1 MRELQIMEYL
11 LSKEEVA
18 ALNEASIAEHKK
30 ITDTAEEL
38 KAIADSNNITIDV
51 PTAAN
56 YSGLIYRPH
65 KFIENRMIV
74 SSELYSKIKGQPQK
88 LRKDAS
94 DGINKACTQIAT
106 TLPIKFWGNEEPRIW
121 GCPHATCPDCGSEG
135 GWFNDTDC
143 DCENMEYN
151 ECCDECPVQKYC
163 TQSKEWSK

>member
-1 MRELQIMEYL
+1 MEYL

-18 ALNEASIAEHKK
+18 SLNEASITEHQK
-30 ITDTAEEL
+30 IAKVAEEL
-38 KAIADSNNITIDV
+38 KDIADANNITIIA

-56 YSGLIYRPH
+56 YTGLIYRPH

-74 SSELYSKIKGQPQK
+74 GSELYDTLKDQPQK

-94 DGINKACTQIAT
+94 DGINKACTQIAA

-121 GCPHATCPDCGSEG
+121 GCPHATCPDCGSMG
-135 GWFNDTDC
+135 GWFLDNEC